1 MSLRL
6 NKTTIGS
13 IESICMT
20 NVPLT
25 ALAPEYRLALASKV
39 SVVDK
44 AGNSYVNSRVLVQFL
59 LGAEC
64 KRIDKQIYDKQFA
77 SMQSNDGVDSSYK
90 DLKGQ
95 I

>member
-20 NVPLT
+20 NIPLT

-39 SVVDK
+39 SVVDT
-44 AGNSYVNSRVLVQFL
+44 AGNSYVSSRLLVQFL
-59 LGAEC
+59 LGADC

-77 SMQSNDGVDSSYK
+77 SMKNDNGDSEYK
-90 DLKGQ
+90 DLKGRL
-95 I
+95 